1 MFALNPARKGSDAA
15 ARPWA
20 FAACAVFC
28 LALVVL
34 VSFAQVA
41 HIHATATDQ
50 DHCPLC
56 IVLHSAV
63 PVAAAAVAL
72 LLMQI
77 AEHTPVFEQCA
88 VLLMWKTQRFTRPP
102 PFLR

>member
-1 MFALNPARKGSDAA
+1 MNPVRRGSDAA
-15 ARPWA
+15 SRRWA
-20 FAACAVFC
+20 FAACAVLC

-41 HIHATATDQ
+41 HIHSTATDQ

-63 PVAAAAVAL
+63 PMATAVAVL

-77 AEHTPVFEQCA
+77 AERTPVFEQRA
-88 VLLMWKTQRFTRPP
+88 IPLLWRIQLFTRPP